1 MKQAIHT
8 LQVPTAGQGLHD
20 ITPAV
25 RQWVARQ
32 GIGTGLL
39 TIWCR
44 HTSASLIVQ
53 ENADPDV
60 RADLLDFFNRIAPE
74 GSHYR
79 HDSEGP
85 DDMPAHI
92 KSALTQTSLSIPVE
106 HGSPVVGTWQAVYV
120 WEHRTGRQ
128 TREITLHVIGK
139 STPRPLTQLCRQ
151 TQHAHDSRAA

>member
-8 LQVPTAGQGLHD
+8 LHVPTTGQRLYD
-20 ITPAV
+20 ITRAV
-25 RQWVARQ
+25 RAWVAEQ

-39 TIWCR
+39 TLWCR

-60 RADLLDFFNRIAPE
+60 QADLLAFFQRVVPE

-79 HDSEGP
+79 HDAEGP

-92 KSALTQTSLSIPVE
+92 KAALTQSGLSIPVQ
-106 HGSPVVGTWQAVYV
+106 HGAPALGTWQAIYLF
-120 WEHRTGRQ
+120 EHRHEPQSRS
-128 TREITLHVIGK
+128 IALHIFG
-139 STPRPLTQLCRQ
+139 S
-151 TQHAHDSRAA
+151 

>member
-8 LQVPTAGQGLHD
+8 LHIPTDGQRFYD
-20 ITPAV
+20 ITRPV
-25 RQWVARQ
+25 RTWVAEQ
-32 GIGTGLL
+32 DIGTGLL
-39 TIWCR
+39 TLWCR

-60 RADLLDFFNRIAPE
+60 QADLLAFFQRVVPE

-92 KSALTQTSLSIPVE
+92 KAALTQTSLSIPVQ
-106 HGSPVVGTWQAVYV
+106 HGAPTLGTWQALYLF
-120 WEHRTGRQ
+120 EHRHQPQFRS
-128 TREITLHVIGK
+128 ITLHIFG
-139 STPRPLTQLCRQ
+139 
-151 TQHAHDSRAA
+151 A